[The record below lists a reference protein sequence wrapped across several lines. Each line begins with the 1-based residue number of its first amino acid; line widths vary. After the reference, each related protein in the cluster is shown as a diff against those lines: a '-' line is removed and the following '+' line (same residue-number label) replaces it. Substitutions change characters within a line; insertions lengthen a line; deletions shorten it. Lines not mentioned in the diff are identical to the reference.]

1 MPCAGRGRWGDHPDP
16 HVRGSNQQPATLTVS
31 AQLVKERP
39 DLVDRYVAQIVNAA
53 RWSQANRV
61 PTVQSFANEVGT
73 SYEWAEATYG
83 PRSHELL
90 TPSLDVELVAA
101 AKPTRSFCWHKALSV
116 MTSTSN
122 AGSSAVRCNAWG
134 SCDGDGHRYPLH
146 RVRGLDGVAR
156 RRPAG

>member
-31 AQLVKERP
+31 AQLVN
-39 DLVDRYVAQIVNAA
+39 RYVAQIVNAA

-73 SYEWAEATYG
+73 SYEWAEAAYG

-101 AKPTRSFCWHKALSV
+101 AKPTRSF
-116 MTSTSN
+116 
-122 AGSSAVRCNAWG
+122 WG
-134 SCDGDGHRYPLH
+134 SPRFQCNK
-146 RVRGLDGVAR
+146 
-156 RRPAG
+156 